1 MIHGKM
7 KTGLLGA
14 ATATATAAIVA
25 LIPWQPA
32 KATMG
37 MLPQCVGTYNCGM
50 GGAGLALGTDATSA
64 VINPALGSRLGND
77 AMLSVGWF
85 SAQVKSTLR
94 GGYGNTVYQG
104 VEQKSDA
111 SQFANGSLGV
121 NYRLTPKWSA
131 NVSLFPGGGG
141 ATDWKYSRTGN
152 KGVESSQS
160 QDRMIRLRMFMGQLS
175 AAYKYTNQLSVGL
188 GIIFSK
194 QDLIT
199 NSLDNGFN
207 KAKGGAPGTKDNQLG
222 AGGQIGFV
230 WAPNKKVSLAF
241 DYRSQ
246 VYHQGINIYY
256 NIFNGPIDTP
266 PEWKIGISFKPWKGA
281 DIALDSRFINWKS
294 VNSIGSDPSA
304 DGGFG
309 WKNQWAWYAGIR
321 QRLMGDKLTLR
332 AGWAYAKSPID
343 ENHVFANVLLPAI
356 VEHHFNIGAS
366 YKLPWDKTEVGFSS
380 YYAPE
385 VTLRENGQGDAFS
398 TGGVGT
404 TFSHYQYGAQL
415 SVKKTF

>member
-1 MIHGKM
+1 M
-7 KTGLLGA
+7 LGA
-14 ATATATAAIVA
+14 AAAIVM

-64 VINPALGSRLGND
+64 VINPALGSRMNND

-85 SAQVKSTLR
+85 SAQVKGTLN
-94 GGYGNTVYQG
+94 GNYANPTYKG
-104 VEQKSDA
+104 TEQKSDA
-111 SQFANGSLGV
+111 SQFANGALGV

-131 NVSLFPGGGG
+131 NLSFFPGGGG
-141 ATDWKYSRTGN
+141 ATDWKYSRTGAL
-152 KGVESSQS
+152 GSADTSQS
-160 QDRMIRLRMFMGQLS
+160 MDRMIRLRMFMGQIS
-175 AAYKYTNQLSVGL
+175 AAYKYSNELSVGL
-188 GIIFSK
+188 GVIVSK

-199 NSLDNGFN
+199 TSLDNSFH
-207 KAKGGAPGTKDNQLG
+207 KARGGTPGTKDNMLG

-230 WAPNKKVSLAF
+230 WAPNKKVSFAL

-246 VYHQGINIYY
+246 VYHQGIKIYY

-266 PEWKIGISFKPWKGA
+266 PEWSVGLAFKPWKGA
-281 DIALDSRFINWKS
+281 DIAIDTRYINWQS
-294 VNSIGSDPSA
+294 VDSIGSSPQL

-309 WKNQWAWYAGIR
+309 WKNQWAFYAGI
-321 QRLMGDKLTLR
+321 QQLLMGDKLTVR

-380 YYAPE
+380 YFAPK
-385 VTLRENGQGDAFS
+385 VTMRESGGGDAFS
-398 TGGVGT
+398 QNGIGT